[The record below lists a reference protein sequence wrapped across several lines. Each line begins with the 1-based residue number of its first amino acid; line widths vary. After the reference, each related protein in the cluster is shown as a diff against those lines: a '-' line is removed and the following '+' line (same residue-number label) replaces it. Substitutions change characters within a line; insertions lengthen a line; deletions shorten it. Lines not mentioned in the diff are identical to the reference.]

1 MFNYATWTS
10 LNATLHGLKL
20 KLLQPGTLLEHRLKA
35 SYQVSLSKMYSK
47 SFWLK
52 LRLIN
57 TPNVRQRYALGHPI
71 SSGVVHPTA

>member
-1 MFNYATWTS
+1 MFKYATWNS

-20 KLLQPGTLLEHRLKA
+20 KLLQRGTLLEHRLKA

-47 SFWLK
+47 SFRLK
-52 LRLIN
+52 LCVIN
-57 TPNVRQRYALGHPI
+57 NPNVRRRYALGHPI